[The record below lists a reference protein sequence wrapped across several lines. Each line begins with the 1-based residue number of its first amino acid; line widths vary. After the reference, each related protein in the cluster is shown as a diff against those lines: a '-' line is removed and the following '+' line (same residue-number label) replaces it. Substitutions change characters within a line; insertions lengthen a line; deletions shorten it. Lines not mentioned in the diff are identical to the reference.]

1 MNTASRANVAVRQ
14 VVPFFAVTNIEQSAR
29 YYIEGL
35 GFVMKNKWIVDN
47 KLRWCW
53 LELGGA
59 ALMLQEFLRE
69 GGDAWVP
76 SGKVGEGVSLNF
88 ICDHAIAFYHAV
100 KSRGIE
106 ASEPQVGNS
115 MWVTSLKD
123 PDGYKLFFASETDVS
138 EDTKLSE
145 WKG

>member
-1 MNTASRANVAVRQ
+1 MNSVAKTAVTIKQ
-14 VVPFFAVTNIEQSAR
+14 VVPFFAVANMDQSVR
-29 YYIEGL
+29 YYVDGL
-35 GFVMKNKWIVDN
+35 GFSMPKKWIVDG

-53 LELGGA
+53 LELGGS
-59 ALMLQEFLRE
+59 ALMLQQFFRE
-69 GGDAWVP
+69 GHDAWVP

-88 ICDHAIAFYHAV
+88 ICSDAIAFYHDV

-115 MWVTSLKD
+115 MWVTSLTD
-123 PDGYKLFFASETDVS
+123 PDGYKLFFASDTDAP

-145 WKG
+145 IKG